1 MLNHRRPHRAF
12 GARWLAGACA
22 VTACTASL
30 PAPSATPGA
39 APGAAAAGFAVEA
52 TIAVGRAPHGIR
64 FSNDGARAFV
74 ALSGDDSIAILD
86 AQALRVTGK
95 RAAGK
100 TPLDLVAL
108 DGGDWLVTQ
117 FRGDELILLEGRQR
131 WTVGKGPSL
140 FSPRTPGGRAYL
152 VSEFDDTLTVV
163 DLARRAVIA
172 RHPTGRRPYPGDV
185 TKDGGLAFVP
195 NRTDGSVSVIDL
207 RSGRSLATTPV
218 CEQPEGGALSE
229 DDVSYVV
236 ACGGSGELA
245 YVSAASFQVVARV
258 RDGLGKRPFSV
269 AMTPDGQFGL
279 VNNAGDSTL
288 SVLDVARRR
297 IVGRLVVGQK
307 PIVVRMHPDGRRA
320 FVSNED
326 SGDVTVVRLPAP

>member
-1 MLNHRRPHRAF
+1 MPNHSLLNRGLGVH
-12 GARWLAGACA
+12 WLAGFCA
-22 VTACTASL
+22 VVACTASL
-30 PAPSATPGA
+30 PAPGA
-39 APGAAAAGFAVEA
+39 PTAGFAEA
-52 TIAVGRAPHGIR
+52 TVAVGRAPHGIR
-64 FSNDGARAFV
+64 FSSDGARAFV

-86 AQALRVTGK
+86 LQPLRVTGK

-117 FRGDELILLEGRQR
+117 FRGDELIALEGSLRCN
-131 WTVGKGPSL
+131 VGKGPSL
-140 FSPRTPGGRAYL
+140 FSPRTPGGKAYL
-152 VSEFDDTLTVV
+152 VSEFADTLTVF

-185 TKDGGLAFVP
+185 TKDGARAFVP
-195 NRTDGSVSVIDL
+195 NRADGSGSVIDL
-207 RSGRSLATTPV
+207 RSGRPLATTLI
-218 CEQPEGGALSE
+218 CEQPEGGALTE
-229 DDVSYVV
+229 DDTWYVV

-245 YVSAASFQVVARV
+245 YINTKSFEVVTRV
-258 RDGLGKRPFSV
+258 RDGLGARPFSV
-269 AMTPDGQFGL
+269 AMTLDGRFGL

-288 SVLDVARRR
+288 SVLDVAERR

-326 SGDVTVVRLPAP
+326 SGTVTVVRLPQ

>member
-1 MLNHRRPHRAF
+1 MLEHRLSYRGVPSH
-12 GARWLAGACA
+12 WLLAVCAAAG
-22 VTACTASL
+22 CTASL
-30 PAPSATPGA
+30 PAPGA
-39 APGAAAAGFAVEA
+39 PPAEFAVEA
-52 TIAVGRAPHGIR
+52 TVAVGRAPHGIR
-64 FSNDGARAFV
+64 FSSDGARAFV
-74 ALSGDDSIAILD
+74 ALSGDDSIAVLD
-86 AQALRVTGK
+86 ARTPRVIEK

-108 DGGDWLVTQ
+108 DGGTWLVTQ
-117 FRGDELILLEGRQR
+117 FRGDELITLDGPNR
-131 WTVGKGPSL
+131 WNVGKGPSL
-140 FSPRTPGGRAYL
+140 FSPRTPGGKAYL
-152 VSEFDDTLTVV
+152 VSEFADTLTVF
-163 DLARRAVIA
+163 DLARRVVIA
-172 RHPTGRRPYPGDV
+172 RHSTGRRPYPGDV
-185 TKDGGLAFVP
+185 TKDGARTFVP

-207 RSGRSLATTPV
+207 RIGRLLATIPV

-229 DDVSYVV
+229 DDAWYVV

-245 YVSAASFQVVARV
+245 YVSASSFQVVTRV
-258 RDGLGKRPFSV
+258 RDGLGVRPFSV
-269 AMTPDGQFGL
+269 AMTLDGRFGL

-326 SGDVTVVRLPAP
+326 TGTVTIVRLPPP

>member
-1 MLNHRRPHRAF
+1 MLDHRLSRCPF
-12 GARWLAGACA
+12 GAHWIAGVCA
-22 VTACTASL
+22 VAACTASL
-30 PAPSATPGA
+30 PAPGA
-39 APGAAAAGFAVEA
+39 APAGFAVEA
-52 TIAVGRAPHGIR
+52 TVAVGRAPHGIR
-64 FSNDGARAFV
+64 FSGDGASAFV

-86 AQALRVTGK
+86 ARSLRVTGK
-95 RAAGK
+95 RAAGQ

-108 DGGDWLVTQ
+108 DGGDWIVTQ
-117 FRGDELILLEGRQR
+117 FRGDELITLEGPMR
-131 WTVGKGPSL
+131 WKVGKGPSL
-140 FSPRTPGGRAYL
+140 FSPRTPGGKAYL

-172 RHPTGRRPYPGDV
+172 RYATGRRPYPGDV
-185 TKDGGLAFVP
+185 TKDGLLAFVP

-207 RSGRSLATTPV
+207 RSGRALATTPV
-218 CEQPEGGALSE
+218 CKQPEGGALSE

-245 YVSAASFQVVARV
+245 YVNTASFQVVTRV
-258 RDGLGKRPFSV
+258 RDGLGVRPFSV
-269 AMTPDGQFGL
+269 AMTPDGRFGL

-288 SVLDVARRR
+288 SVLDVAQRR

-320 FVSNED
+320 FVSNEG
-326 SGDVTVVRLPAP
+326 SGTVTVVRLPVP